1 MAYNELIKNFSK
13 IRDYMREFY
22 IYGFK
27 TREQFDKK
35 SSRSYDNEHRRIQ
48 SYLKEYMSFYQNIN
62 GKNVFIC
69 VDTRSITNNPLYKAL
84 KSKSFTNKDITL
96 HFIIFDILNK
106 EETYFTLNEIIEKID
121 NKYLCNFK
129 EPLIFDESTIRKKLK
144 EYIQLELIICK
155 KEGKQ
160 VLYSM
165 NKMFDCLSF
174 YDAISFFSESGI
186 NGIIGSYLM
195 DRIQIKNDIFLF
207 KHHYIAQALESE
219 VLYNLFDAISQKKVV
234 YIKSFGRKSKSE
246 NLHKVVPL
254 KIFISSQNGRRY
266 LIGYHLKLK
275 YLKPYRLDYILNV
288 EIKDEYINFD
298 KLREKLNNVQKHM
311 WGINLYNVNSR
322 LEHIEFTIHIESYE
336 HHIYRRL
343 KREKRCGKVEKI
355 DENTYKFITDIYD
368 STEIIPW
375 IRTFISRIIK
385 LNFSNRMIENLIKQD
400 IEEMYCLYGIIGDEK
415 DVI

>member
-1 MAYNELIKNFSK
+1 MAYSELIKNFSK

-27 TREQFDKK
+27 TREEFNKK

-48 SYLKEYMSFYQNIN
+48 SYLKEYMSFSQNIN

-106 EETYFTLNEIIEKID
+106 EETYFTLNEIIGKIY
-121 NKYLCNFK
+121 NEYLCNFK

-155 KEGKQ
+155 KQGKQ
-160 VLYSM
+160 VLYSR
-165 NKMFDCLSF
+165 NKMFDYSSF

-195 DRIQIKNDIFLF
+195 DRVQTKNDIFLF

-219 VLYNLFDAISQKKVV
+219 ILYNLFDAISQKKVV
-234 YIKSFGRKSKSE
+234 YITSFGRRSKSE

-254 KIFISSQNGRRY
+254 KIFISSQSGRKY
-266 LIGYHLKLK
+266 LIGYNLKFK
-275 YLKPYRLDYILNV
+275 YLMTYRLDYIIDI
-288 EIKDEYINFD
+288 EIKDEYKNFD
-298 KLREKLNNVQKHM
+298 KLREKLNDIQKNM
-311 WGINLYNVNSR
+311 WGINLYNVNSN
-322 LEHIEFTIHIESYE
+322 LEHIEFTIHIENYE
-336 HHIYRRL
+336 QHIYKRL
-343 KREKRCGKVEKI
+343 EREKRCGRVEKI
-355 DENTYKFITDIYD
+355 DDNTYKFTADIYD

-375 IRTFISRIIK
+375 VRTFISRIVQ
-385 LNFSNRMIENLIKQD
+385 LNFSNRTVENLIKQD
-400 IEEMYCLYGIIGDEK
+400 IEQMYCLYGIIGDEK